1 MNLRAM
7 ANSITSSINPNV
19 DVIIKK
25 YDGKTLAADG
35 MPVITYT
42 TINAIAQMQPEL
54 SYRLQHLQGFTQGG
68 VYRAF
73 YFNEDLKGVSAPSGN
88 DFILVGSETYKVI
101 EQQEGW
107 YQTSGWT
114 KVIAQRTEDFVEPE
128 EPVEPEETEEQET
141 IEEGNGTNN

>member
-1 MNLRAM
+1 MNLRAL

-19 DVIIKK
+19 NVVIKK
-25 YDGKTLAADG
+25 YVSKVLSADG
-35 MPVITYT
+35 MPTITYQ
-42 TINAIAQMQPEL
+42 TINAIAQMQPEP

-88 DFILVGSETYKVI
+88 DLIIVGSETFKVI

-114 KVIAQRTEDFVEPE
+114 KVIAQRTEDYIEPT
-128 EPVEPEETEEQET
+128 PAQET
-141 IEEGNGTNN
+141 QEVSNGTNN